1 MESIMIYFI
10 ILTIATLVVVII
22 GMYRQLADAWTRVH
36 VTQDNFEASQR
47 RVVEIME
54 DNTQLE
60 GYLASESKDRAMAE
74 DEVLELR
81 DTVKRQ
87 ERQLEWWREQDNAG
101 WTGGFDE

>member
-1 MESIMIYFI
+1 MESTMIYYFI

-36 VTQDNFEASQR
+36 V
-47 RVVEIME
+47 
-54 DNTQLE
+54 
-60 GYLASESKDRAMAE
+60 AE

-81 DTVKRQ
+81 DTIQQQ

-101 WTGGFDE
+101 WTGSFDD